1 MNNYN
6 PILLSSP
13 YVNQASLTLTG
24 SGQDSLVSCLHYVFS
39 ALLII
44 SRLDVLARA
53 SLRTFTSRSHLW
65 ISLLCFFLCFFPC
78 LFLFIHELGT
88 LFYIFNTIYGAFD
101 SFVPQIFLFI
111 HELRMPFYIFNAIY
125 GALDS
130 FVLLKL
136 LAALAPLNNFLSF
149 LNILALLLIHSF
161 QLCWAFHAF
170 NYFSVLLALLHYLY
184 PRFYL
189 LKSAC
194 KLTFQNQGVKRSRKY

>member
-1 MNNYN
+1 MD
-6 PILLSSP
+6 LSSLLF
-13 YVNQASLTLTG
+13 SL
-24 SGQDSLVSCLHYVFS
+24 F
-39 ALLII
+39 
-44 SRLDVLARA
+44 
-53 SLRTFTSRSHLW
+53 
-65 ISLLCFFLCFFPC
+65 FFPAFSYSYTN
-78 LFLFIHELGT
+78 LEHS
-88 LFYIFNTIYGAFD
+88 FYIFNTIYGAFD

-130 FVLLKL
+130 FVLLKP

>member
-101 SFVPQIFLFI
+101 SFV
-111 HELRMPFYIFNAIY
+111 
-125 GALDS
+125 
-130 FVLLKL
+130 LLKL